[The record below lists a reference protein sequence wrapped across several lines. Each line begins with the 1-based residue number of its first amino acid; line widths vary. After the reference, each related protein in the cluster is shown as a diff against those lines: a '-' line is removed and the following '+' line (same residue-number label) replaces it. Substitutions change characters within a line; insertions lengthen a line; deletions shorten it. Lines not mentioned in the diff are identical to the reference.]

1 MLLKKLSFLFF
12 SVLVL
17 GMAIRSAPAQS
28 KKTAHALI
36 PFEFWIGGNRL
47 PAGDYV
53 LEHLESTSYFYF
65 RSTDGKSAQNV
76 YTLPVDDAPAKEG
89 ESQRVFEVRD
99 ANHYLY
105 GGWGPF
111 GRRVLVSESSRP
123 VPSGTNRAEVPITLR
138 Y

>member
-1 MLLKKLSFLFF
+1 MLPKKLSFLF
-12 SVLVL
+12 LTAPVL
-17 GMAIRSAPAQS
+17 GMAISSAPAQS
-28 KKTAHALI
+28 KKTAHAII
-36 PFEFWIGGNRL
+36 PFEFWIGGNCL

-53 LEHLESTSYFYF
+53 IEHLESTSYLYF
-65 RSTDGKSAQNV
+65 RSTDGKSAQTV

-89 ESQRVFEVRD
+89 ESQLVFELRD

-123 VPSGTNRAEVPITLR
+123 VPSGTNRAEVPIVFR
-138 Y
+138 